1 MRPFTALA
9 VALPLATAAF
19 TTAALTIAGPAF
31 AGEPHEHGRAAEH
44 HEAKSE
50 GGAPHALTGRAS
62 ELSVSVQNMAP
73 KMREEV
79 QVAVQENVDRK
90 IEQVRNRVST
100 TGDSTTRADR

>member
-9 VALPLATAAF
+9 VAI
-19 TTAALTIAGPAF
+19 ALTTIGPAF

-62 ELSVSVQNMAP
+62 EFSVSVQNMTP

-79 QVAVQENVDRK
+79 QVAVQENLDRK
-90 IEQVRNRVST
+90 IEQARNRESATGEST
-100 TGDSTTRADR
+100 ARADR